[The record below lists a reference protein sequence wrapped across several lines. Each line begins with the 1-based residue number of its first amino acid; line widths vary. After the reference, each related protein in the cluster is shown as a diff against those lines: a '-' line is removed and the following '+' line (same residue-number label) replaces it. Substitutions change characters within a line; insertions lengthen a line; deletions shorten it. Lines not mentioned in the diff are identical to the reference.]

1 MPQLRPGTAKQIS
14 KMFWINTSFVFY
26 SLQKSSN
33 WETLDQIWP
42 ADMFM
47 YFCSYM
53 FQTNLGQHFKPWRFY
68 VIIQSS
74 GFSLKTT
81 MCLVTQSCLTLCD
94 PLGYRLPGSSAHGIF
109 SQEYWSGLP
118 FSSSRGS
125 FQSRDGIHVSC
136 VSCIASRFLYLLS
149 HQGKLE
155 DVAKD
160 ISWSQAKWLESPYS
174 LVTRDLVS
182 TSTQFQ
188 SLSF

>member
-1 MPQLRPGTAKQIS
+1 
-14 KMFWINTSFVFY
+14 MFWINTSFVFY

-81 MCLVTQSCLTLCD
+81 MCLVTQSCPTLCD
-94 PLGYRLPGSSAHGIF
+94 PLGYKLPGSSAHGIF

-118 FSSSRGS
+118 FSSSRGA

-136 VSCIASRFLYLLS
+136 VSCIASRFLYTLS

-174 LVTRDLVS
+174 LVTGDLVS